1 MGTLTGYVMR
11 LPPALQPNRIMRILL
26 LLAAAVVFDIL
37 PVALILMARGFGD
50 VAKRSGWI
58 AASGACC
65 VPSDRL
71 DSRVARGLR
80 A

>member
-1 MGTLTGYVMR
+1 MGTLTGDVMR
-11 LPPALQPNRIMRILL
+11 LPPALQPNRIVRILL
-26 LLAAAVVFDIL
+26 LLAAVVVFDIL
-37 PVALILMARGFGD
+37 PVAILMARRFGD